1 MRPSKYCPKFLPW
14 IGTNRGEIDDVC
26 IDEVERTTK
35 KCNDCIGHPERKEE
49 EKNNEEILTNK
60 TQSK

>member
-35 KCNDCIGHPERKEE
+35 KCNDCIGHPERKDE
-49 EKNNEEILTNK
+49 EKKQDINTN
-60 TQSK
+60 

>member
-1 MRPSKYCPKFLPW
+1 M
-14 IGTNRGEIDDVC
+14 GTNRGEIDDVC
-26 IDEVERTTK
+26 IDEIKRTTK

-49 EKNNEEILTNK
+49 EKNNEEILTQK